1 MWYIVGIDNQLL
13 ETSFLLQTRTSCRA
27 VRASVKRAES
37 VFAGCNDE
45 VGKDCRS
52 IVVPVAYGG
61 VDSFNL
67 VAHHHYKVEI
77 ALCLFRKR

>member
-1 MWYIVGIDNQLL
+1 M
-13 ETSFLLQTRTSCRA
+13 
-27 VRASVKRAES
+27 KRAES

-52 IVVPVAYGG
+52 IVIPAYGG

-67 VAHHHYKVEI
+67 VAHHHHKVEI
-77 ALCLFRKR
+77 ALCLFRKDEC